1 MGYENSKI
9 YKLQHTDG
17 HFYIGSTYAELRE
30 RLRGHKTRAKEYPE
44 RKVYAHIA
52 GDWSKV
58 RILLIEEFSCEN
70 KDQLRRKE
78 DEYIQKELNNPLCL
92 NVLHAVLNVEKR
104 KAKEREYKQEYR
116 AEHLDEIRERDK
128 AYYEENREEIREKQA
143 EYYVENAE
151 TIKEQ
156 AREYRAEHREECK
169 ARDRAYY
176 EAHKDEFAE
185 YARANAERINARRRE
200 KWQEKKDRVN
210 AERRAKRAEAKE

>member
-17 HFYIGSTYAELRE
+17 HFYIGSTINELTK
-30 RLRGHKTRAKEYPE
+30 RLSQHKGMNRPNQ
-44 RKVYAHIA
+44 RVYAHIA
-52 GDWSKV
+52 GEWDKV
-58 RILLIEEFSCEN
+58 RILLIEEFSCQN
-70 KDQLRRKE
+70 KQELLRKE

-104 KAKEREYKQEYR
+104 KAN
-116 AEHLDEIRERDK
+116 AVERDK

-156 AREYRAEHREECK
+156 AREYKAEHREECK

-176 EAHKDEFAE
+176 EAHKDQFAE